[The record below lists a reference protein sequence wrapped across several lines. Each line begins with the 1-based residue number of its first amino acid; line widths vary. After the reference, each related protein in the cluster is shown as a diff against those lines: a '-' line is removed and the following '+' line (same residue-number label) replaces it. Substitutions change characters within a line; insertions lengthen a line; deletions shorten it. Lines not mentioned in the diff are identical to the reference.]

1 MIHPLVDTTNLSD
14 KQLED
19 KIQELG
25 KKYFMVGGV
34 ELKSQV
40 ALILNIYKNEL
51 QQRRMKNYEEQF
63 EKNKEKGLDNL
74 ININ

>member
-1 MIHPLVDTTNLSD
+1 MIHPLVDTTDLSD

>member
-25 KKYFMVGGV
+25 KKYFMVGV

>member
-1 MIHPLVDTTNLSD
+1 MIHPLVDTTNLTD

-25 KKYFMVGGV
+25 KKYFMAGGSEV
-34 ELKSQV
+34 KNQLN
-40 ALILNIYKNEL
+40 LILNIYKNDL
-51 QQRRMKNYEEQF
+51 QQRRMKTYQEQF

-74 ININ
+74 LNIN

>member
-1 MIHPLVDTTNLSD
+1 MIHPLVDTTTLSD

-51 QQRRMKNYEEQF
+51 QQRRIKNYEEQF